1 MRKPF
6 ASELKAIEEMT
17 CALLPDLW
25 EFIIESPSARLPT
38 LLPETLG
45 MLADQAIFYA
55 LRCDDAS
62 IRMEVA
68 AELWNALP
76 DRPEIHNYE
85 GFYVLCDLLEGDYV
99 DEAF

>member
-1 MRKPF
+1 MRRPF

-17 CALLPDLW
+17 YALLPDLW
-25 EFIIESPSARLPT
+25 EFIIERPSARLPT

-45 MLADQAIFYA
+45 MFADQAIFYA

-68 AELWNALP
+68 EVLWNALP

-85 GFYVLCDLLEGDYV
+85 GFYVLYDLLDNHW

>member
-17 CALLPDLW
+17 YALLPNLW

-45 MLADQAIFYA
+45 MFADQAIFYA
-55 LRCDDAS
+55 LQCDVGS
-62 IRMEVA
+62 IRREVA
-68 AELWNALP
+68 VELWNAFP
-76 DRPEIHNYE
+76 DRPEIYNYE
-85 GFYVLCDLLEGDYV
+85 GFHVLCDLLDNHW